1 MRLPVICINI
11 LLLLLRVNQKIED
24 IAWCNN
30 STPISTTI
38 ANPPNRRALF
48 GSPKD
53 GWNKDLVEAL
63 RPIGCAHFELLFSY
77 LKISRQFI
85 IRKNSFSN
93 LS

>member
-1 MRLPVICINI
+1 MCLPVICINI
-11 LLLLLRVNQKIED
+11 LLLLLRANQKIED

-63 RPIGCAHFELLFSY
+63 RPIGCATSSCSFLI
-77 LKISRQFI
+77 LK
-85 IRKNSFSN
+85 
-93 LS
+93 